1 VSPKDCTLFSPP
13 STLCLL
19 SQAFSINTFIF
30 KNILQENSENSKLKI
45 KIFIFIQK
53 NLPTLADLG

>member
-1 VSPKDCTLFSPP
+1 M
-13 STLCLL
+13 

-53 NLPTLADLG
+53 NKPNLADLG